1 MDGTSTQYGYVPWA
15 NAEERQMFMYGC
27 LSTHLDEAIE
37 DADMPYMGGLPMLV
51 MSMLSDAQELIAMGA
66 SDKAR
71 QNINRAKY
79 VLKELSE

>member
-1 MDGTSTQYGYVPWA
+1 MDKTLTM
-15 NAEERQMFMYGC
+15 EERQMSMYGC
-27 LSTHLDEAIE
+27 LSFELDEAID
-37 DADMPYMGGLPMLV
+37 DAMPYMGGLPMMV

-66 SDKAR
+66 SDRAR